1 MLSCSNYTQFL
12 LSPHNPSL
20 PSFTP
25 STTNPVFIAI
35 TSLQE
40 CSYKLN
46 HTVCNLFGLA
56 FFPLRIVLWRF
67 IQVSACNKGLF
78 LFIAEWYFTV
88 WVYPIFWS
96 TIHWRTDRLPPSAAL
111 VDQGTT
117 NMPWTRSCSGQDHAL
132 IHSSHLP
139 RKTTLEVILIWF

>member
-25 STTNPVFIAI
+25 STTNPIFIAI

-40 CSYKLN
+40 CSINWTIQYVIFLDW
-46 HTVCNLFGLA
+46 LFS
-56 FFPLRIVLWRF
+56 LRIVLWRF
-67 IQVSACNKGLF
+67 IQVTVCNKGLF
-78 LFIAEWYFTV
+78 LFIVEWYFMV
-88 WVYPIFWS
+88 WIYSVFWS
-96 TIHWRTDRLPPSAAL
+96 TIHWRTDRLSPSAAL

-117 NMPWTRSCSGQDHAL
+117 NMPWTRSYSGQDHAL

-139 RKTTLEVILIWF
+139 SKTTLEVILIWF